1 MRLYQ
6 FNFQEKETQRPKGK
20 PDLIVEFKAVKGW
33 TAKQVGDL
41 CRRIAEDYLTES
53 VQIGCTVFKPQ
64 RRRTKDL
71 WVEVV

>member
-1 MRLYQ
+1 
-6 FNFQEKETQRPKGK
+6 
-20 PDLIVEFKAVKGW
+20 VKGW